1 MIELRGV
8 TKRYGAKVAV
18 DDVSLTI
25 PDGELTIVLG
35 PSGCGKTTLLR
46 TINRMVD
53 IDAGEVLVDGR
64 TITSSPP
71 EELRRHIGYAIQSV
85 GLFPHMTVRRN
96 IGTVPRLLRWDTK
109 RIDAR
114 VDELLTLVGLDP
126 AVYVAKRPHE
136 LSGGEAQRIGV
147 ARALAA
153 DPPVLL
159 MDEPFGALDPINRE
173 RLQREFAALHRRL
186 GKTVVFVTH
195 DIEEAVLLGNRIVLM
210 RDGRIVQIG
219 APEELWRSP
228 AGDFV
233 RDFFGDEFGLQIL
246 SRHRVSDLRP
256 GPAPVAGSP
265 LCREGEAA
273 AEATSA
279 VAAAGRGGGG
289 PAPRVS
295 PYTNLRDVLA
305 IMVTESVEQ
314 VAIVD
319 GDRIVGGLTFCDVV
333 TQVREAT

>member
-8 TKRYGAKVAV
+8 TKRYGETVAV

-25 PDGELTIVLG
+25 PDGTLTIVLG

-53 IDAGEVLVDGR
+53 IEAGEVLIDGR
-64 TITSSPP
+64 SAAASPP
-71 EELRRHIGYAIQSV
+71 QELRRHMGYAIQSV

-96 IGTVPRLLRWDTK
+96 IGTVPRLLGWDSA
-109 RIDAR
+109 RIEAR
-114 VDELLTLVGLDP
+114 VEELLTLVGLDP
-126 AVYVAKRPHE
+126 PSYAGKHPHE
-136 LSGGEAQRIGV
+136 LSGGEAQRVGV

-195 DIEEAVLLGNRIVLM
+195 DIEEAVLLGDRIVLM

-219 APEELWRSP
+219 RPEELWRSP
-228 AGDFV
+228 QSDFV

-246 SRHRVSDLRP
+246 SRHRVSDLRS
-256 GPAPVAGSP
+256 GPAPTAG
-265 LCREGEAA
+265 
-273 AEATSA
+273 
-279 VAAAGRGGGG
+279 
-289 PAPRVS
+289 APQVT
-295 PYTNLRDVLA
+295 PDTNLRDVLA
-305 IMVTESVEQ
+305 IMVTESVEH
-314 VAIVD
+314 VAIIN
-319 GDRIVGGLTFCDVV
+319 GDNIVGGLTFCDVV

>member
-8 TKRYGAKVAV
+8 TKRYDTTIAV
-18 DDVSLTI
+18 DDVSLI
-25 PDGELTIVLG
+25 VPDGELTILLG

-46 TINRMVD
+46 TINRMVE
-53 IDAGEVLVDGR
+53 IDAGEVLIDG
-64 TITSSPP
+64 TATTAVPP

-96 IGTVPRLLRWDTK
+96 IATVPRLLGWDAA
-109 RIDAR
+109 RIAER
-114 VDELLTLVGLDP
+114 VTELLSLVGLDP
-126 AVYVAKRPHE
+126 AVYADKRPHE

-195 DIEEAVLLGNRIVLM
+195 DIEEAILLSDRIVLM
-210 RDGRIVQIG
+210 RGGRIVQSG
-219 APEELWRSP
+219 SPEELWRGP
-228 AGDFV
+228 EHQFV
-233 RDFFGDEFGLQIL
+233 RDFFGDEFGLRIL
-246 SRHRVSDLRP
+246 SRHRIADLTP
-256 GPAPVAGSP
+256 GPAPQRPSP
-265 LCREGEAA
+265 
-273 AEATSA
+273 A
-279 VAAAGRGGGG
+279 VR
-289 PAPRVS
+289 PD
-295 PYTNLRDVLA
+295 TNLRDALA
-305 IMVTESVEQ
+305 IMVTESADSV
-314 VAIVD
+314 VVRD
-319 GDRIVGGLTFCDVV
+319 GDRTIGGLSFCDIV